1 VGVLA
6 VRLLVVLAA
15 LVVAAPAAAQE
26 AGVVERAARE
36 LQASP
41 VYVHPDASTIT
52 AEQADEL
59 RDRIA
64 QAGGGIFV
72 AVLPEAALEEAGSAE
87 GVLNR
92 IASDLRRPGAY
103 AVVVG
108 RQFRARRVG
117 SEQADVRQIANEAVR
132 EHSDEGVEGIGPAL
146 LVLVDGV
153 AQERAGGDAGAAGEE
168 DDGSPGGRLAIVVA
182 IVVAVIGLFALRRRR
197 RESSQFGE
205 VKEAA
210 EEDLLALGDD
220 IRALDLD
227 VEMPDVD
234 PRAREDYGQALAAYE
249 RASSAFRRARRPADL
264 EEVSAALEEGRY
276 AMTAAK
282 ARLEG
287 RDPPEHRPPCFFD
300 PRHGPSVR
308 DVEWAPPGGEPRLV
322 PACAAD
328 AIRVEE
334 GEEPEARQVLVGGA
348 RTPYWNAGPAYGP
361 WAGGF
366 FGGAA
371 GALLPMLFV
380 GSMLGSGF
388 GGSSFGGEAGYGG
401 DEGFEDGDDIGG
413 GDFDAGGGGDFG
425 GGDVGGGDFGG
436 GGDF

>member
-1 VGVLA
+1 VGVVLRQLAVALAVLA
-6 VRLLVVLAA
+6 V
-15 LVVAAPAAAQE
+15 AAPS
-26 AGVVERAARE
+26 AGARETGTVERAASE
-36 LQASP
+36 LRSNP

-52 AEQADEL
+52 AAQADEL

-64 QAGGGIFV
+64 EAGGGIYV
-72 AVLPEAALEEAGSAE
+72 AVLPEAALREAGSAE

-92 IASDLRRPGAY
+92 IAAELRRTGAY

-117 SEQADVRQIANEAVR
+117 PEPADVRLIANEAVR
-132 EHSDEGVEGIGPAL
+132 EHGDEGVEGIGPAL
-146 LVLVDGV
+146 LALVAGV
-153 AQERAGGDAGAAGEE
+153 AQDRTGAGTGTADDEG
-168 DDGSPGGRLAIVVA
+168 DGSQGGRFALVAAIVGA
-182 IVVAVIGLFALRRRR
+182 VVGLFALRRRR
-197 RESSQFGE
+197 RSASEFRE

-227 VEMPDVD
+227 VEMPNVD
-234 PRAREDYGQALAAYE
+234 PRAREDYGRALAAYE
-249 RASSAFRRARRPADL
+249 RASSAFRRARRPDHL

-287 RDPPEHRPPCFFD
+287 REPPEHRPPCFFD

-308 DVEWAPPGGEPRLV
+308 EVEWAPPGGEPRLV

-328 AIRVEE
+328 AVRVEQ
-334 GEEPEARQVLVGGA
+334 GEEPDSRQVLVGGA

-366 FGGAA
+366 FGGAT
-371 GALLPMLFV
+371 GALLPTLFM
-380 GSMLGSGF
+380 GSMLGGGF
-388 GGSSFGGEAGYGG
+388 GFGDSVFGDGD
-401 DEGFEDGDDIGG
+401 DEGFDEGGDIGG
-413 GDFDAGGGGDFG
+413 GDFDAGGGDF
-425 GGDVGGGDFGG
+425 GGGDFGG
-436 GGDF
+436 GDFGGGDF